1 MQCASGPG
9 NAVLC
14 IGFLLQCLFLLK
26 DVIGAAQ

>member
-1 MQCASGPG
+1 MQCARCPG
-9 NAVLC
+9 NAMLR